1 MELKMNNNRIDGA
14 WEQIKGH
21 VQKTWGK
28 LTDNDLDEIEGNRK
42 LLAGKVKE
50 RYGMAEDEVDKQ
62 VHDWNNEH
70 DHEQKAHDDLH
81 HKM

>member
-1 MELKMNNNRIDGA
+1 
-14 WEQIKGH
+14 
-21 VQKTWGK
+21 
-28 LTDNDLDEIEGNRK
+28 
-42 LLAGKVKE
+42 
-50 RYGMAEDEVDKQ
+50 MAEDEVDKQ